1 MLPSDTDTRKIIQ
14 EKEDVEKEVDKN
26 KEVVKN
32 EDSEKNKESE
42 KNEESEK
49 NKESEK
55 NEESEKNQE
64 VARNKDKE
72 VEKEE
77 KKLEKTEEKN
87 EEKEEKKPK
96 GEELKEQQTT
106 KEQTT
111 TQIPITNT
119 QSTTTE
125 QTTTVHHKESP
136 FLTSSVIK
144 KKEIGVGS
152 VTDEETEKIQQKFD
166 EEHLKGE
173 ILFRGNCK
181 LFRMNE
187 SKVVTRGVGKI
198 YITKGESNGMVRI
211 VMVRD
216 KLMKLGCNH
225 FIEPWSEILGH
236 EIHENTWVWSTIGD
250 TIDEVSDKQQTYI
263 VKFKE
268 DKEAKGFKNSF
279 EIGKENNRVVLES
292 KK

>member
-49 NKESEK
+49 NKE
-55 NEESEKNQE
+55 
-64 VARNKDKE
+64 VARNKNKE

-111 TQIPITNT
+111 KEQTTTQIPITNT

-125 QTTTVHHKESP
+125 QTTTVQHKESP

-250 TIDEVSDKQQTYI
+250 TIDEISDKQQTYI

-268 DKEAKGFKNSF
+268 DKEAKGFKDSF

>member
-32 EDSEKNKESE
+32 DESEKNKESE

-49 NKESEK
+49 NKES
-55 NEESEKNQE
+55 
-64 VARNKDKE
+64 
-72 VEKEE
+72 EKEE

-111 TQIPITNT
+111 KEQTTKEQTTKEQTTTQIPITNT

-125 QTTTVHHKESP
+125 QTTTVQHKESP

-250 TIDEVSDKQQTYI
+250 TIDEISDKQQTYI

-268 DKEAKGFKNSF
+268 DKEAKGFKDSF